1 MSCRTDFKTISHY
14 YISRPYIRRYEQG
27 ICNRIYTSKS
37 SDTCVC
43 RVDGAE
49 RVYISFNRPIQQE
62 LRERFYADLT
72 LFMTEFNKLGL
83 DSCFAPVEP
92 L

>member
-37 SDTCVC
+37 SDICVC
-43 RVDGAE
+43 LVDGAE
-49 RVYISFNRPIQQE
+49 RVYTSFNRPIQQE

-72 LFMTEFNKLGL
+72 LFMAEFNKLGL
-83 DSCFAPVEP
+83 DSYFAPVEP